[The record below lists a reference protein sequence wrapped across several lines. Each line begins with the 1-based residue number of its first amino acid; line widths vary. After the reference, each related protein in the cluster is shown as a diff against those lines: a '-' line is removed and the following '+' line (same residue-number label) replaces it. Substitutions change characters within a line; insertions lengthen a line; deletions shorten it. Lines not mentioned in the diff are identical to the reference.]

1 MGKDIKRKPGTTACF
16 LRGNTRAQVH
26 SRNPTCLLPKALEG
40 EYPLRCG
47 GERVAPQPAKP
58 ERLIRALRSKTFQ
71 LTSSRSPAITLRPP
85 SWPPPPGPPVS
96 SSRPA
101 PPPRATL
108 SGGAAAGSE
117 REGELQPS
125 FAASRASEGQPYGRV
140 RRGPAAV
147 VRASGLRSFSLGQR
161 HGAFRLPSS
170 AAGGR
175 WARAEGLPWRRHAGC
190 WAPGCCWR
198 RCLGGS
204 RCWESGRSRR
214 GRCTTSRPSSL
225 GPRPGALWQPSETS
239 TLTSRRTS
247 SCCGKVSACPAL
259 PLFACPSR
267 CSLHRL
273 PGCPVLLHFLA
284 LLAQSCLSPFI
295 SSIIAA
301 CLFFPSFPNP
311 GPGLTTP
318 QFDPPPQALE
328 TPRFFGFFS

>member
-1 MGKDIKRKPGTTACF
+1 MGKDIKRKSGTTVCF

-26 SRNPTCLLPKALEG
+26 SRTPICLLPKALEG

-47 GERVAPQPAKP
+47 GKGVAPQPAKP

-71 LTSSRSPAITLRPP
+71 LTSATSPAIALGPP

-108 SGGAAAGSE
+108 SGGAPAGSE

-125 FAASRASEGQPYGRV
+125 FAASRASVGQPYGRV
-140 RRGPAAV
+140 RRCLDAV
-147 VRASGLRSFSLGQR
+147 VRASGLRSFSLGRR

-170 AAGGR
+170 AAVGR
-175 WARAEGLPWRRHAGC
+175 RAGAEGLPWRRQAGC

-198 RCLGGS
+198 RCLGAS

-214 GRCTTSRPSSL
+214 GHCTTSRPSSL
-225 GPRPGALWQPSETS
+225 GPRPGAPWRPSETS

-259 PLFACPSR
+259 PLFACPSQ
-267 CSLHRL
+267 CSPHPL
-273 PGCPVLLHFLA
+273 PGFSVLLHFPA
-284 LLAQSCLSPFI
+284 LLSQPSPP
-295 SSIIAA
+295 
-301 CLFFPSFPNP
+301 LFPASLQLAFFPPSFPNP

-318 QFDPPPQALE
+318 PFDPPPQALE